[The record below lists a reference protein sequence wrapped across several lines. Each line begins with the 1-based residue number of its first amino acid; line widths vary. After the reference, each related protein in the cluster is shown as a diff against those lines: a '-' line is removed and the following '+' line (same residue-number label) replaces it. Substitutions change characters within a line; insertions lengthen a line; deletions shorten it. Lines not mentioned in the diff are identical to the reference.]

1 MKILKWRPPK
11 LRSAPFN
18 IRTASVHNH
27 KERGRTV
34 QKKIREQV
42 TSTCAKQKKK
52 LHVEMYF
59 LTLNFF
65 QRLLRTLRPHGDVDV
80 QLHFYCVCVIY
91 YSVWSQ

>member
-42 TSTCAKQKKK
+42 TSTCAKQKKNS
-52 LHVEMYF
+52 M
-59 LTLNFF
+59 
-65 QRLLRTLRPHGDVDV
+65 
-80 QLHFYCVCVIY
+80 
-91 YSVWSQ
+91 